1 MITLIAIA
9 FAAIVVVIER
19 RGYSQL
25 LKKNAQLTESE
36 ERFRVVMENTT
47 LSVWDYD
54 LKTKEIIQTGQ
65 SIALHGFAA
74 VVPGVPESLIES
86 GFVHP
91 DSAAAFLALY
101 DRLFR
106 GEKNPEGVFLVRN
119 AARDGWWYE
128 HIQYRTLFDQKGRP
142 YRAIGM
148 SMDVTEKR

>member
-1 MITLIAIA
+1 
-9 FAAIVVVIER
+9 
-19 RGYSQL
+19 
-25 LKKNAQLTESE
+25 
-36 ERFRVVMENTT
+36 MENTT

-148 SMDVTEKR
+148 SMDVTEKAGA